1 MLGFTIGL
9 RALSAAQQAMDVI
22 GQNVSN
28 ASTPGYSRRLTELV
42 ATTPLPFG
50 RFQLG
55 TGVLV
60 GDIRRI
66 ADGLLDARLRLQHQ
80 ALGRLDGSGYLLGSI
95 EAAFQEPGDGGL
107 GAGLDGLWNAFSQL
121 TQSPSDGASRG
132 AAVQSATTLA
142 AGFRQIA
149 AQLDAAGAGARG
161 AIASA
166 VDAVNGLAGQ
176 LADVNARIVQ
186 AQASGASP
194 SDLLDTRGRLL
205 LELSGLADAQAID
218 RPDGSIDVL
227 VDGRLLVSGDRAYR
241 LESVFSADG
250 TPTVRF
256 AATREAVE
264 FDGGRLRGLID
275 VARDV
280 VPARLRT
287 LDGLARELMAQ
298 VNHLHATGV
307 SAAGPY
313 TSLVAAVAV
322 NARNGGASAAGRPLS
337 QLDLPFEFQNGRL
350 AVNVVNAATGA
361 VERTLIDVDPARMSL
376 QSLTARLDSIAHLS
390 ASLDSTG
397 RLRMTADPG
406 YGFDFSPRL
415 DPNPDDADA
424 FGSGTATISSGAGP
438 FALNVNDTLTVSVD
452 GGATQTITFVAS
464 DFADITHATAEEVA
478 TAVNARL
485 TGLNAAASDGRLV
498 LKSNTSGAGGSLQVT
513 ASSNA
518 NLLSAGNA
526 DFGSDHAVA
535 VSLSGAPTGGT
546 AGSFTVVAK
555 GDGTVGVT
563 PGLTVEVLDAA
574 GKSLGTFDV
583 GSGYVPG
590 DAIEILPGV
599 QMALAA
605 GDLEASHGDA
615 FGFDLIDDS
624 DSANVLGALQI
635 AALFTGSGAADVDVA
650 AAVAADPRLLAG
662 SRSGDPGDGSNFLS
676 LAGLRE
682 LGLAGLSGRTFTQG
696 FGDLVASVGVDVE
709 SNRTAGE
716 AQVQLVMTLENQR
729 ESISGVNQDEEML
742 HLLEYQHLY
751 QAAGKYLQTLSETQQ
766 TLLDL
771 LS

>member
-42 ATTPLPFG
+42 ASTPLPFG

-80 ALGRLDGSGYLLGSI
+80 ALGRLDGSGSLLGTI

-107 GAGLDGLWNAFSQL
+107 GAGLDGLFNSFSQL

-161 AIASA
+161 AIASS
-166 VDAVNGLAGQ
+166 VDVVNGLAGQ
-176 LADVNARIVQ
+176 LADLNARIVE
-186 AQASGASP
+186 AQGSGASP

-205 LELSGLADAQAID
+205 LELSDLTDAQTID

-227 VDGRLLVSGDRAYR
+227 VDGRLLVSGKRADR

-250 TPTVRF
+250 TPTVRL
-256 AATREAVE
+256 AATKEAVE
-264 FDGGRLRGLID
+264 FSGGRLRGLVD

-280 VPARLRT
+280 VPARRRT
-287 LDGLARELMAQ
+287 LDSLARELMAQ

-322 NARNGGASAAGRPLS
+322 NARNGASAAGRPLA
-337 QLDLPFEFQNGRL
+337 QLDLPFEIQNGRL
-350 AVNVVNAATGA
+350 AVNVVNATTGA

-415 DPNPDDADA
+415 DPNPDAADA
-424 FGSGTATISSGAGP
+424 FGSGTATLSSGAGP
-438 FALNVNDTLTVSVD
+438 FPLNVNDTLTVSVD
-452 GGATQTITFVAS
+452 GGAPQTITFVAS

-485 TGLNAAASDGRLV
+485 TGLNATASGGRLV
-498 LKSNTSGAGGSLQVT
+498 LKSNTTGAGGSLQVT

-518 NLLSAGNA
+518 NLLSAGSA
-526 DFGSDHAVA
+526 DVGSDHSVA

-546 AGSFTVVAK
+546 SGRFTVVAK

-563 PGLTVEVLDAA
+563 AGLTVEVLDEN

-590 DAIEILPGV
+590 DTIEILPGV
-599 QMALAA
+599 KMALAA

-615 FGFDLIDDS
+615 FDFDLIDDS

-635 AALFTGSGAADVDVA
+635 GALFTGSGAADVDVA

-676 LAGLRE
+676 LSGLRE
-682 LGLAGLSGRTFTQG
+682 LGLAGLSGKTFTQG

-716 AQVQLVMTLENQR
+716 AQAQLLTTLENQR

-742 HLLEYQHLY
+742 HLVEYQHLY
-751 QAAGKYLQTLSETQQ
+751 QAAGKYLQTLNETQQ

-771 LS
+771 VS